1 MAESDQD
8 ILIRIL
14 TAYEGGGIDAAKKAV
29 SDLSVEGGRSAE
41 KTKGLNEVLDLLDKR
56 GQNGAE
62 AIRGLLSVMKGGPD
76 SIGAVSN
83 GISKLAGMLGGG
95 GLLMIAI
102 AAAGNAIG
110 NLYQLWVEKNEEA
123 AAAAKQASEEQV
135 KAVEDAKKALEDLNK
150 AKVESV
156 KENVR
161 QIAAGLTE
169 AASKAKELRDALST
183 LENANLELEFARID
197 QAVAMGLMSKE
208 DAAFAKASRKVE
220 TERGQLQRELAGEQ
234 AFVGAQSDAIN
245 EARSKAT
252 AAQLAAEEA
261 LAKAESA
268 SSSRKSADE
277 KAAEAE
283 RIYGQ
288 SIMEDHQ
295 KIVRKAKEDAAAAAE
310 AESQAK
316 GDADRASIASAGASG
331 AVDQAMQNARA
342 EIEKAN
348 QRIAV
353 LETRIATQN
362 VLLTNT
368 TIGKTSAAAQA
379 SAEKKAGADSAEAR
393 RQKDEADA
401 AASAEA
407 NMPPEERLARAVRL
421 GVGPGQ
427 RVGGQ
432 LYVGAAAGDT
442 QQKARAAIGEAGQK
456 IMAGADDAKVVEDLV
471 ETLRALGAVIPNW
484 ARLRTEL
491 DALDGKI
498 ELVRSQT
505 KNNRG

>member
-1 MAESDQD
+1 MADSDQD

-14 TAYEGGGIDAAKKAV
+14 TAYEGGGIEAAKKAA
-29 SDLSVEGGRSAE
+29 SDLA
-41 KTKGLNEVLDLLDKR
+41 
-56 GQNGAE
+56 
-62 AIRGLLSVMKGGPD
+62 
-76 SIGAVSN
+76 GAVARNSDAGKTLTAVQELMN
-83 GISKLAGMLGGG
+83 NNAGRAAQIFQGLSGVMRGGMDSASGLSSALRGIGSVLGVSGPIALALSTVS
-95 GLLMIAI
+95 LLATGIMQWKR
-102 AAAGNAIG
+102 NA
-110 NLYQLWVEKNEEA
+110 EEA
-123 AAAAKQASEEQV
+123 ETAARKAAEEQV
-135 KAVEDAKKALEDLNK
+135 KAAEDARKAIEDLNK
-150 AKVESV
+150 AKAESV

-161 QIAAGLTE
+161 QIAAGLTD

-183 LENANLELEFARID
+183 LENANLELEFARLD
-197 QAVAMGLMSKE
+197 QAVAMGQMSKE

-234 AFVGAQSDAIN
+234 AGAAAQSDAIN
-245 EARSKAT
+245 EARAKAT

-268 SSSRKSADE
+268 SAARKSADE

-310 AESQAK
+310 AETLAK
-316 GDADRASIASAGASG
+316 EDANRASIESAGATG
-331 AVDQAMQNARA
+331 AVDQAMQNARE
-342 EIEKAN
+342 EIAKAN

-362 VLLTNT
+362 VLLANM
-368 TIGKTSAAAQA
+368 TIGKTAAAAQA
-379 SAEKKAGADSAEAR
+379 LSDEKAAAAEAEAK

-401 AASAEA
+401 AAAAEA
-407 NMPPEERLARAVRL
+407 NMPPEERLARAVRM
-421 GVGPGQ
+421 GAGPGQ

-442 QQKARAAIGEAGQK
+442 QQKARAAIDAAGQK
-456 IMAGADDAKVVEDLV
+456 IMAGGEDAQVVEDLV

-484 ARLRTEL
+484 ARLRAEL